1 MRLSSALSKVS
12 ECERIIKTSEVR
24 EGEKDERISKLE
36 RELQTALASIADF
49 KSRLEAS
56 LIAERD
62 VSQTLEEER
71 TSRAAEKSLSTRRHA
86 ALSSELSTAHA
97 DHSLSIDAMKR
108 DAETRALQLSS
119 SLDTLRSQLKA
130 ANEDAVLREESLK
143 TTLERTSKT
152 ELESLKRQ
160 HACEVAELNTR
171 CKEFEGTATNLS
183 ATLSSLEI
191 QKEKGLAYVS
201 SLQATLR
208 AREHDLQALREEA
221 EEELAAMDA
230 QITASRADA
239 EAALSRLTLIESRL
253 VEARREADMHRS
265 KAERLAR
272 SVSSEQGVGIG
283 GIGGGG
289 TGGTLLGGFIEGEYG
304 HVTLEAIDSKLKLL
318 ASQIETL
325 GKERERLG
333 TLLESIVRF
342 IISRGLQLPK
352 SLLTEFEELGNDTRL
367 DNNKDEENE
376 EEEEEVTS
384 SSSSSSSLEYDDQ
397 ELLSTV
403 TSTTGV
409 SRGGKAQRVKVR
421 DDESKST
428 RTRRITRATTT
439 RKKKNVSRT
448 EMTHDENEDEEE
460 KEEIE
465 DSLSGAESAR
475 HASQSLLALAEMR
488 NLIAARDTELASLRR
503 KDAESSYL
511 RLSLERQ
518 SQKLTDTVSELE
530 AKLTRAS
537 LLHQRLMKAL
547 ADADIQVL
555 GSDTSFSII
564 QENEGG
570 GEGEGGVFDL
580 ENNRQ
585 AFGIGKLHSG
595 SDNNEDEFV
604 PASTVFSS
612 SSSSLIFAPA
622 PRRKEAAE

>member
-36 RELQTALASIADF
+36 RDLQTALASIADF

-86 ALSSELSTAHA
+86 ALSSELSAAHA

-272 SVSSEQGVGIG
+272 SLSSEQGV

-318 ASQIETL
+318 ASEIETL

-384 SSSSSSSLEYDDQ
+384 SSSTSSSLEYDDQ

-428 RTRRITRATTT
+428 RTRRITRATTI
-439 RKKKNVSRT
+439 RKKNVSRT

-465 DSLSGAESAR
+465 DSLSGAESAQ

-564 QENEGG
+564 QENEG
-570 GEGEGGVFDL
+570 EGEGGVFDL

-612 SSSSLIFAPA
+612 SSSSSLIFAPA

>member
-36 RELQTALASIADF
+36 RDLQTALASIADF

-86 ALSSELSTAHA
+86 ALSSELSAAHA
-97 DHSLSIDAMKR
+97 DHSLAIDAMKR

-272 SVSSEQGVGIG
+272 SLSSEQGVGIE
-283 GIGGGG
+283 GGGG

-428 RTRRITRATTT
+428 RTRRNTRATT
-439 RKKKNVSRT
+439 RKKNVSRT
-448 EMTHDENEDEEE
+448 EMTHADNEDEEE

-570 GEGEGGVFDL
+570 GEGGVFDL

-585 AFGIGKLHSG
+585 AFGIGKLHGG

>member
-86 ALSSELSTAHA
+86 ALSSELSAAHA
-97 DHSLSIDAMKR
+97 DHSLAIDAMKR

-272 SVSSEQGVGIG
+272 SLSSEQGV

-304 HVTLEAIDSKLKLL
+304 HVTLEAIDSKLILL

-428 RTRRITRATTT
+428 RTRRNTRATT
-439 RKKKNVSRT
+439 RKKNVSRT
-448 EMTHDENEDEEE
+448 EMTHADNEDEEE

-570 GEGEGGVFDL
+570 GEGGVFDL

-585 AFGIGKLHSG
+585 AFGIGKLHGG